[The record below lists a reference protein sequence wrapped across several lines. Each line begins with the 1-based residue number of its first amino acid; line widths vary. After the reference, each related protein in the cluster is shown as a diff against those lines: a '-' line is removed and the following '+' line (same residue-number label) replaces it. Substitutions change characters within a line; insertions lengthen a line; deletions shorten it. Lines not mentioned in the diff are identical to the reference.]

1 MTENQERAYAELT
14 KFQSLQSEI
23 RILELK
29 YESALD
35 EAGIGSQWPPAAVV
49 PGIKAR
55 RAVKDRYTKELDPNL
70 YAFLERGSDPES
82 HQRKLSRVID
92 KRSEIQKE
100 IEELKAEIKNLEAKI
115 KRKCDC
121 LEAEVLIR
129 RFRYNQ
135 NIATIMKEME
145 QSRHYVQQFLD
156 EGMEKFGTLS

>member
-1 MTENQERAYAELT
+1 MTENQERAYAELI

-29 YESALD
+29 HESALD
-35 EAGIGSQWPPAAVV
+35 EAGIGSQWPPAEVV

-92 KRSEIQKE
+92 KRSEIRKE
-100 IEELKAEIKNLEAKI
+100 IQELKNEIESLEAKI

-129 RFRYNQ
+129 KFRYDQ
-135 NIATIMKEME
+135 YWSVISREMQ
-145 QSRHYVQQFLD
+145 QSRPAIKRLYD
-156 EGMEKFGTLS
+156 EGLERFGEN

>member
-1 MTENQERAYAELT
+1 MTDNQERAYAELT

-35 EAGIGSQWPPAAVV
+35 EAGIGSAWPPVEIV

-70 YAFLERGSDPES
+70 YAFLERSTDPES
-82 HQRKLSRVID
+82 HERKLFKVID
-92 KRSEIQKE
+92 KRSEIRKE
-100 IEELKAEIKNLEAKI
+100 IEELKEEIENLEAKI

-135 NIATIMKEME
+135 NFVVITNEMN
-145 QSRHYVQQFLD
+145 QTKHYVQ
-156 EGMEKFGTLS
+156 KFYDSGLERFGRS

>member
-35 EAGIGSQWPPAAVV
+35 EAGIGSQWPPVEVV
-49 PGIKAR
+49 PGVKAR

-70 YAFLERGSDPES
+70 YAFLERSADTES
-82 HQRKLSRVID
+82 HERKLLKVID

-100 IEELKAEIKNLEAKI
+100 IEELKAEIENLEAEI

-129 RFRYNQ
+129 KFRYDQ
-135 NIATIMKEME
+135 YWSVISREMQ
-145 QSRHYVQQFLD
+145 QSRPAIKRLYD
-156 EGMEKFGTLS
+156 EGLERFGKN

>member
-1 MTENQERAYAELT
+1 MTDNQERAYAELT
-14 KFQSLQSEI
+14 KFQWLQSEI

-35 EAGIGSQWPPAAVV
+35 EAGIGSQWPPVEVV

-92 KRSEIQKE
+92 KRSEIRKE
-100 IEELKAEIKNLEAKI
+100 IQELKNEIESLEAKI

-129 RFRYNQ
+129 NFDIIR
-135 NIATIMKEME
+135 T
-145 QSRHYVQQFLD
+145 SQQL
-156 EGMEKFGTLS
+156 